1 MEAPGR
7 LVEEAT
13 RKAAI
18 AWISVPG
25 QPGSSG
31 VWCLWQGGALFVVSG
46 PGEQPAPGLAG
57 AGTATVTLRGDHG
70 GRVVSWPAEVSTL
83 DPGSEQWAEV
93 VPQLTAKRLNASG
106 TAEQLAA
113 RWAAECVV
121 SRLTPAGPPTE
132 AEGTLPDGSLAA
144 PAPATPAARTT
155 RRPFRLHRV
164 RR

>member
-1 MEAPGR
+1 MEAPGP
-7 LVEEAT
+7 LIEEAT
-13 RKAAI
+13 KKAAI

-25 QPGSSG
+25 QPGSTP

-46 PGEQPAPGLAG
+46 TGEQPAPGLAE
-57 AGTATVTLRGDHG
+57 AATATVTLRGDHG
-70 GRVVSWPAEVSTL
+70 GRVVSWPAEVSTV
-83 DPGSEQWAEV
+83 DPKGEEWSAV

-106 TAEQLAA
+106 GAEQVAA

-132 AEGTLPDGSLAA
+132 SDLTLPDGSLAA
-144 PAPATPAARTT
+144 PPPPTPATRTT